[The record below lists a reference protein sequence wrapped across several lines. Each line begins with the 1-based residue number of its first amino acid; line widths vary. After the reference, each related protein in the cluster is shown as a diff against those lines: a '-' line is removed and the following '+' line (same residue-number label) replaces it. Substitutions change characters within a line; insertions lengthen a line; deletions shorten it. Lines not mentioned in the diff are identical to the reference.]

1 MLIAGTCLIATV
13 FYNAYFLSLE
23 LFYYLHSPSRLL
35 PNERW
40 ISFFKCISIAIN
52 LQIYYLNS
60 LSRMYLFR
68 GRSHGRDNLL
78 YYMTANVNSAA
89 MKLRSRQNSF
99 SFKCIKFHNLLI
111 NKIITIKILNFS
123 SFIKKSIRINILL
136 TRLSRSSYK
145 EHLLNFFFLG
155 NRRH

>member
-1 MLIAGTCLIATV
+1 
-13 FYNAYFLSLE
+13 
-23 LFYYLHSPSRLL
+23 
-35 PNERW
+35 
-40 ISFFKCISIAIN
+40 
-52 LQIYYLNS
+52 
-60 LSRMYLFR
+60 
-68 GRSHGRDNLL
+68 
-78 YYMTANVNSAA
+78 MTANVNSAA

-145 EHLLNFFFLG
+145 EHLLNFFFVGKQKTLRG
-155 NRRH
+155 DDTSLSFFIHSTIRFYYVFGRVVTINLVKNLSFHRSRRFSFGFH

>member
-1 MLIAGTCLIATV
+1 
-13 FYNAYFLSLE
+13 
-23 LFYYLHSPSRLL
+23 
-35 PNERW
+35 
-40 ISFFKCISIAIN
+40 
-52 LQIYYLNS
+52 
-60 LSRMYLFR
+60 
-68 GRSHGRDNLL
+68 
-78 YYMTANVNSAA
+78 MTANVNSAA

-145 EHLLNFFFLG
+145 EHLLNFFFFGKQKTLRG
-155 NRRH
+155 DDTSLSFFIHSTIRFYYVFGRVVTINLVKNLSFHRSRRFSFGFH